1 LRSIGGISALKKRIW
16 LFSKAGK
23 SADLV
28 RTCIQQHYEER
39 ARISPKL
46 ENYSKTI
53 STFGFMLLW
62 SPLINDF
69 SFENDSK
76 DSCYLLFFIEEL
88 INSLTFFSTVLK
100 LPKGI
105 VL

>member
-1 LRSIGGISALKKRIW
+1 MGGISALKKRIW
-16 LFSKAGK
+16 LFSKAGN

-28 RTCIQQHYEER
+28 RTYIQQHYEER
-39 ARISPKL
+39 ARISSNL

-62 SPLINDF
+62 SPFKNDF
-69 SFENDSK
+69 SLENASK
-76 DSCYLLFFIEEL
+76 DISYLLFFIDVL
-88 INSLTFFSTVLK
+88 INSLTFLITVLK